1 MKRKFNLVS
10 FLVLMLLPVATG
22 FLSYYVTKNNMMI
35 YDTIIKPPLSPPAW
49 LFSVVWT
56 VLYVLMGV
64 SSYLVYQNAKRI
76 GPLFIYFL
84 SLFANF
90 FWSIAFFN
98 WREFGFSFVWLVL
111 LWVLILFTIID
122 YAKVSKPAAILQ
134 IPYLL
139 WVTFAGYLN
148 LAIWVLNK

>member
-1 MKRKFNLVS
+1 MKRKFNFVS
-10 FLVLMLLPVATG
+10 FLVLTLLPLAVG
-22 FLSYYVTKNNMMI
+22 FLSYYITKNNMAL
-35 YDTIIKPPLSPPAW
+35 YDTINKPPLSPPSW
-49 LFSVVWT
+49 LFSVIWS
-56 VLYVLMGV
+56 VLYLLMGV
-64 SSYLVYQNAKRI
+64 SSFLVYKNARRI

-90 FWSIAFFN
+90 FWSIVFFN
-98 WREFGFSFVWLVL
+98 WREFGFSFVWLAL

-122 YAKVSKPAAILQ
+122 YCKVSKPAAVLQ

-148 LAIWVLNK
+148 LAIWILNK